1 MSAEANKIS
10 YSRLG
15 PHRRLFAAGLPIITY
30 HHVGPR
36 TAGIKWRSLFV
47 SPRLFARQMS
57 ELANAGFRT
66 ATLDDPRPLAGN
78 PDRRFVVTF
87 DDGYVDTLE
96 HAAPVLAR
104 HGFTAIQYLVADQIG
119 GRNEWD
125 IAEGE
130 RPSPLMDEA
139 QVRAW
144 LAAGHAIGSH
154 TRTHPRLTRLSRS
167 AQREELRVSRLR
179 LEDRFGVR
187 VDHFCFP
194 YGDADA
200 TLTPILEEA
209 GYATA
214 CLHLQSGV
222 NLAST
227 PRFELRRIEARYPKR
242 SLRTLWQWWRDA
254 LGGDKEFTD

>member
-1 MSAEANKIS
+1 VSGDANKIS
-10 YSRLG
+10 YSRLA
-15 PHRRLFAAGLPIITY
+15 PHRRLFATGLPILTY
-30 HHVGPR
+30 HHVGARPL
-36 TAGIKWRSLFV
+36 GVKWRSLYV
-47 SPRLFARQMS
+47 SPRLFARQMA
-57 ELANAGFRT
+57 ELAEAGFRT
-66 ATLDDPRPLAGN
+66 TTLDAPRPVAGN
-78 PDRRFVVTF
+78 PERRVGVTF

-104 HGFTAIQYLVADQIG
+104 HGFTAIQFLVADQIG

-125 IAEGE
+125 VAEGE
-130 RPSPLMDEA
+130 RPSPLMNEA

-154 TRTHPRLTRLSRS
+154 TCTHPRLTRLTRA
-167 AQREELRVSRLR
+167 AQREELRASRLR

-200 TLTPILEEA
+200 SLGALLEEA

-227 PRFELRRIEARYPKR
+227 PCFELRRLEARYPKR
-242 SLRTLWQWWRDA
+242 SLRGLWRWFRESLA
-254 LGGDKEFTD
+254 ASSA

>member
-1 MSAEANKIS
+1 MSPEANKIS
-10 YSRLG
+10 YSSLA
-15 PHRRLFAAGLPIITY
+15 PHRVLFASGLPILTY

-36 TAGIKWRSLFV
+36 PAGAKWRSLYV

-57 ELANAGFRT
+57 ELAAAGYRT
-66 ATLDDPRPLAGN
+66 TTLDAPRPAAGN
-78 PDRRFVVTF
+78 PERRFVVTF
-87 DDGYVDTLE
+87 DDGYLDTLQ

-104 HGFTAIQYLVADQIG
+104 HGFTAIQFLVADQIG

-125 IAEGE
+125 VSEGE
-130 RPSPLMDEA
+130 RPSPLMNES

-154 TRTHPRLTRLSRS
+154 TCTHPRLTRLGPA
-167 AQREELRVSRLR
+167 AQREEVRASRLC
-179 LEDRFGVR
+179 LEDRFGVP
-187 VDHFCFP
+187 VHHFCFP

-200 TLTPILEEA
+200 SFAPLLEEA
-209 GYATA
+209 GYRTA

-227 PRFELRRIEARYPKR
+227 SRFELRRIEARYPKR
-242 SLRTLWQWWRDA
+242 SLRTLWQWVREA
-254 LGGDKEFTD
+254 FVVRNT

>member
-1 MSAEANKIS
+1 MSDEANKIS
-10 YSRLG
+10 YSRLAPVRG
-15 PHRRLFAAGLPIITY
+15 LFADGLPILTY

-36 TAGIKWRSLFV
+36 SNGVKWRSLYV
-47 SPRLFARQMS
+47 SPRLFARQMA
-57 ELANAGFRT
+57 ELAAADFRT
-66 ATLDDPRPLAGN
+66 TSLDAPRPVAGN
-78 PDRRFVVTF
+78 PERRFVVTF

-96 HAAPVLAR
+96 HAAPILAR
-104 HGFTAIQYLVADQIG
+104 HGFTAIQYLVADRIG

-125 IAEGE
+125 VAEGE
-130 RPSPLMDEA
+130 RPSDLMNDT
-139 QVRAW
+139 QVREW

-154 TRTHPRLTRLSRS
+154 TCTHPRLTRLAPA

-187 VDHFCFP
+187 VNHFCFP
-194 YGDADA
+194 YGDANEA
-200 TLTPILEEA
+200 LTPLLEEV

-227 PRFELRRIEARYPKR
+227 PPYALRRLEARYPKR
-242 SLRTLWQWWRDA
+242 SLRTLWHYLRSVVA
-254 LGGDKEFTD
+254 GH

>member
-15 PHRRLFAAGLPIITY
+15 PHRGRFAEGRPILTY

-36 TAGIKWRSLFV
+36 PTGVKWRSLWV
-47 SPRLFARQMS
+47 SPRLFQRQMA
-57 ELANAGFRT
+57 ELAAAGFRT
-66 ATLDDPRPLAGN
+66 TTLDAPLPVAGN
-78 PDRRFVVTF
+78 PARTFVVTF

-96 HAAPVLAR
+96 YAAPALAQL
-104 HGFTAIQYLVADQIG
+104 GFTAIQFLVADQIG
-119 GRNEWD
+119 GHNAWD
-125 IAEGE
+125 VAEGE
-130 RPSPLMDEA
+130 RPSPLMNDG

-154 TRTHPRLTRLSRS
+154 TCTHPRLTRLDRA
-167 AQREELRVSRLR
+167 AQREELRASRLR

-194 YGDADA
+194 YGDADP
-200 TLTPILEEA
+200 TLTPLLEEA

-222 NLAST
+222 NLAGT

-242 SLRTLWQWWRDA
+242 SLRSLWQA
-254 LGGDKEFTD
+254 LRAAVAGA